1 MDSIETFLS
10 DFVLKALLHSF
21 PNLSTDDQTKVQKAV
36 ADWVTAGMDVASI
49 YFLLRSAKSAA
60 PAK

>member
-21 PNLSTDDQTKVQKAV
+21 PNLSPDDQAKVQKAV
-36 ADWVTAGMDVASI
+36 ADWVTAGMDIAAI
-49 YFLLRSAKSAA
+49 YFLLRTTK
-60 PAK
+60 K